1 MRVSRILLLLTAAAL
16 ASPALAQNE
25 LPSAP
30 STVKQPPP
38 PPTPA
43 PQPVKTAPAPESK
56 PETQPASKEEASK
69 PAAAAAASQPKSEGP
84 PPLETIVK
92 RVDEVNVVFTVTDK
106 HKRFVKNLAEADFRV
121 LDNGRP
127 PQALVHFRRETD
139 LPLRVALLVDASS
152 SIRERFKFEQ
162 EASMEFFNQ
171 IIRPKYDKAMVVGFD
186 SSTEVTQDFTDQTEL
201 LGKGV
206 QSLRPGGGT
215 ALYDAL
221 YFACRDKLA
230 KSDPGLAVRRAV
242 VVLSDGDDN
251 QSHSTREEAIEMAL
265 RAEVVV
271 YAISTN
277 VSSSGANRDGDK
289 VLERI
294 AEATGGRVFFP
305 FHIEDVANY
314 FSEIQAE
321 LRSQYAIAYKPAAF
335 AFDGRFRTIDISTL
349 DKKFKVRSRKGYYA
363 PAQ

>member
-1 MRVSRILLLLTAAAL
+1 MRVFRIFLWLAAAAL
-16 ASPALAQNE
+16 AAPAVAQNE

-30 STVKQPPP
+30 SAVKQPPP
-38 PPTPA
+38 APPPQSPLPEPA
-43 PQPVKTAPAPESK
+43 KTLPLPASQPGA
-56 PETQPASKEEASK
+56 QPASKDAASP
-69 PAAAAAASQPKSEGP
+69 PAAPTPEATNGG

-106 HKRFVKNLAEADFRV
+106 RKRFVKNLSEFDFKV
-121 LDNGRP
+121 LDDGRP
-127 PQALVHFRRETD
+127 PQSLVHFRRQTD

-162 EASMEFFNQ
+162 EASIEFFSQ
-171 IIRPKYDKAMVVGFD
+171 IIRPKFDQALVVGFD
-186 SSTEVTQDFTDQTEL
+186 SSIEVTQGFTDQTEL
-201 LGKGV
+201 LSKGV
-206 QSLRPGGGT
+206 RMLRPGGGT
-215 ALYDAL
+215 ALYDAIYKTCKERL
-221 YFACRDKLA
+221 MT
-230 KSDPGLAVRRAV
+230 SDAGRTVRRAM
-242 VVLSDGDDN
+242 VVLSDGEDT
-251 QSHSTREEAIEMAL
+251 QSHATREEAIEMAL

-277 VSSSGANRDGDK
+277 ISSGARPGDK
-289 VLERI
+289 ELQRI

-305 FHIEDVANY
+305 FQIEDVANY

-335 AFDGRFRTIDISTL
+335 AFDGRFRTIQISTL
-349 DKKFKVRSRKGYYA
+349 DKRYKVRSRKGYYA

>member
-1 MRVSRILLLLTAAAL
+1 MTGSRTLLLLTAVAL
-16 ASPALAQNE
+16 AAPALAQNE

-30 STVKQPPP
+30 SSVKQPPP
-38 PPTPA
+38 PAPALPA
-43 PQPVKTAPAPESK
+43 PQPEPAKTNPSGSQPAATPAAPTSEPTGAAAPSTAPNGEQPE
-56 PETQPASKEEASK
+56 
-69 PAAAAAASQPKSEGP
+69 
-84 PPLETIVK
+84 LETIRK

-106 HKRFVKNLAEADFRV
+106 HKRFVKDLSEFDFKV
-121 LDNGRP
+121 LDDGRP
-127 PQALVHFRRETD
+127 PQSVVHFRRETD

-152 SIRERFKFEQ
+152 SVRERFKFEQ
-162 EASMEFFNQ
+162 EASIEFFSQ
-171 IIRPKYDKAMVVGFD
+171 IIRPKFDKALVLGFD
-186 SSTEVTQDFTDQTEL
+186 STVEVTQDFTDQTEF

-206 QSLRPGGGT
+206 RLLRPGGGT
-215 ALYDAL
+215 AMYDAL

-230 KSDPGLAVRRAV
+230 KTDPGMTVRRAV
-242 VVLSDGDDN
+242 VLLSDGEDN
-251 QSHSTREEAIEMAL
+251 QSHVTREEAIEMAL

-277 VSSSGANRDGDK
+277 ISSGARPGDK
-289 VLERI
+289 ELERI

-314 FSEIQAE
+314 FSEIQDE

-349 DKKFKVRSRKGYYA
+349 DKKFKVRSRRGYYA

>member
-1 MRVSRILLLLTAAAL
+1 MKVFRIFLLLTVAAL
-16 ASPALAQNE
+16 AAPALAQNE

-30 STVKQPPP
+30 SAVKDP
-38 PPTPA
+38 PPTPPPPA
-43 PQPVKTAPAPESK
+43 PQPGPSKNSAPAGSK
-56 PETQPASKEEASK
+56 PEAQPASKDAASP
-69 PAAAAAASQPKSEGP
+69 PAAPASGTKNEGP

-106 HKRFVKNLAEADFRV
+106 RKRFVKNLSEFDFKV
-121 LDNGRP
+121 LDDGRP
-127 PQALVHFRRETD
+127 PQTVVHFRRETG

-162 EASMEFFNQ
+162 EAAIEFFSQ
-171 IIRPKYDKAMVVGFD
+171 IVRPKFDKAMVVGFD
-186 SSTEVTQDFTDQTEL
+186 STSEVTQDFTDQTEL
-201 LGKGV
+201 LGNGV
-206 QSLRPGGGT
+206 QMLRPGGGT

-230 KSDPGLAVRRAV
+230 KTDTGLTVRRAI
-242 VVLSDGDDN
+242 VVLSDGVDN
-251 QSHSTREEAIEMAL
+251 QSHVTREEAIEMAL

-277 VSSSGANRDGDK
+277 ISSGARPGDK
-289 VLERI
+289 ELERI

-314 FSEIQAE
+314 FSEIQDE
-321 LRSQYAIAYKPAAF
+321 LRSQYAIAYKPSAF